1 MSLNKVMLIGNVGGE
16 PKIIEFESGRMAT
29 FSLATNKSWKDKE
42 SGEWK
47 NKTEWHKI
55 VANSQNLINLIEKY
69 LIKGM
74 KLYVEGEI
82 QTRKWIDKEGKDSYS
97 TEIMLNNFSGK
108 IEILDNKKSENLS
121 NDEVDNQNLD
131 DNIPF

>member
-16 PKIIEFESGRMAT
+16 PKIIEFENGRMAT

-82 QTRKWIDKEGKDSYS
+82 QTRKWTDKEGKDSYS

-108 IEILDNKKSENLS
+108 IEILDSKKSENLS